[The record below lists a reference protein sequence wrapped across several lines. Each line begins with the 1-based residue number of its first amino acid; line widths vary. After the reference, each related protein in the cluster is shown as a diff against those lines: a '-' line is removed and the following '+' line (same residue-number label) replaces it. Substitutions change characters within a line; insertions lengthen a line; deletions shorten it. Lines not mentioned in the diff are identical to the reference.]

1 MLHALA
7 CVLLTVPFAILTKLA
22 AAQIALNIGG
32 ALLTGVA
39 FGIEE
44 HEQSDITQRRI
55 ANLFRGGFIGVFT
68 NLAWSLEQAF
78 SIVADEASDQTSL
91 VADLAPSY
99 ASNPL
104 LSSRQAHAI
113 WFVIGLFGLGMAAN
127 FVGYHIGAT
136 VFGPLSEMHQA
147 ATSPRQRGPRKL
159 PGFDS
164 DHAGV
169 AGSIA
174 RFLPPLMAAYILSC
188 LIQALMYPEMPAPNG
203 KTYEGQQ

>member
-7 CVLLTVPFAILTKLA
+7 YVLLTVPCAILTKLS

-32 ALLTGVA
+32 ALLTGIA

-78 SIVADEASDQTSL
+78 SIVADEESDQTSL

-127 FVGYHIGAT
+127 FVGYHIGAS
-136 VFGPLSEMHQA
+136 VFGPLSEMHQSFV
-147 ATSPRQRGPRKL
+147 SPSGGKPSMK
-159 PGFDS
+159 
-164 DHAGV
+164 GV
-169 AGSIA
+169 GGSLA

-188 LIQALMYPEMPAPNG
+188 LSQALMDPDMPAPNG
-203 KTYEGQQ
+203 NTYEGQQ

>member
-1 MLHALA
+1 MAIQVH
-7 CVLLTVPFAILTKLA
+7 LLTLSSSFLQT
-22 AAQIALNIGG
+22 ALNIGG
-32 ALLTGVA
+32 AFLSGVA
-39 FGIEE
+39 LGVEE
-44 HEQSDITQRRI
+44 HEMSDVTQRRI

-68 NLAWSLEQAF
+68 NLAWSLEQACD
-78 SIVADEASDQTSL
+78 IVADENSDQTK
-91 VADLAPSY
+91 LAV
-99 ASNPL
+99 NIWGEL
-104 LSSRQAHAI
+104 LPDSRQAHAVC
-113 WFVIGLFGLGMAAN
+113 FVVVLFFAGAAMN

-169 AGSIA
+169 AGSMA

-188 LIQALMYPEMPAPNG
+188 LIQALMHPEMAAPNG
-203 KTYEGQQ
+203 NTYEGQQ

>member
-1 MLHALA
+1 MPHALA
-7 CVLLTVPFAILTKLA
+7 YVLLTVPFAILTKLA

-32 ALLTGVA
+32 ALLTGIA

-78 SIVADEASDQTSL
+78 SIVVDEKSDQTSL

-99 ASNPL
+99 ASSPL
-104 LSSRQAHAI
+104 LSSRQAHAV
-113 WFVIGLFGLGMAAN
+113 WFVIGLFGLGMAVN
-127 FVGYHIGAT
+127 FVGYRIGAT
-136 VFGPLSEMHQA
+136 VFGPLSEMHQSIM
-147 ATSPRQRGPRKL
+147 SPSKPSTK
-159 PGFDS
+159 
-164 DHAGV
+164 GV
-169 AGSIA
+169 GGRLA

-188 LIQALMYPEMPAPNG
+188 LSQALMDPDMPAPNG
-203 KTYEGQQ
+203 NTYEGQQ

>member
-1 MLHALA
+1 M
-7 CVLLTVPFAILTKLA
+7 PFAILTNLA

-32 ALLTGVA
+32 ALLTGIA

-78 SIVADEASDQTSL
+78 RIVADEASDQTMI
-91 VADLAPSY
+91 ADLAPSY

-104 LSSRQAHAI
+104 LSSRQARAI
-113 WFVIGLFGLGMAAN
+113 WFVVCLFGLGMAAN
-127 FVGYHIGAT
+127 FVGYRIGAT
-136 VFGPLSEMHQA
+136 VFGPLSEMHQSIV
-147 ATSPRQRGPRKL
+147 SPRGGKPRTK
-159 PGFDS
+159 
-164 DHAGV
+164 GV
-169 AGSIA
+169 EGSLA

-188 LIQALMYPEMPAPNG
+188 LSQALMDPDMPAPNG
-203 KTYEGQQ
+203 RTYEGQQ